1 MIFELSI
8 SPTKLRHKYSSIATF
23 GSFHNDCLSTFQI
36 SPQKIHEVWLDTE
49 NFMSDGKFQL
59 PQHL

>member
-8 SPTKLRHKYSSIATF
+8 SPTKLRHKYSSIPTF
-23 GSFHNDCLSTFQI
+23 GSFHGDCLSTFQI
-36 SPQKIHEVWLDTE
+36 SQKNFHEVWLDTE
-49 NFMSDGKFQL
+49 NFMSEGKFQL